1 MQKPDLEYLTQS
13 LLELLKTPSPTGLTS
28 AGMELLER
36 ELKALGLE
44 WTRTRKGALC
54 WSLPGKSEGKQVC
67 FAAHMDTL
75 GAMVKAIKPSG
86 RLKLERMGGFDWG
99 TVEGEYALVHRSE
112 GEPLSATVVHVN
124 QSVHV
129 HGNPEN
135 LKRDKNTLELR
146 LDAITSSAA
155 ETAELG
161 IRIGDYVSWDSR
173 ATFIST
179 NDKEGYVKGRHL
191 DNKAAVAVFLALS
204 KAVLEGKIQLEH
216 TAHFF
221 ISNFEEVGHGAS
233 SGLPEK
239 LDELIVVD
247 MAAIGE
253 GQNSSEHHV
262 SLCHMDSSGPYSRDL
277 SLKLR
282 AVAGKLELDLRDD
295 LYPWYS
301 SDGRTAWLS
310 GQDLPI
316 ALIGPGVDA
325 SHAYERTHTDA
336 LEGTFELMLGYLLEG
351 MLEVQ
356 KKEIP

>member
-1 MQKPDLEYLTQS
+1 MQSPDLEYLVGR
-13 LLELLKTPSPTGLTS
+13 LLELLSTPSPTGNTE
-28 AGMELLER
+28 AAMTVLER
-36 ELKALGLE
+36 ELSALGLE

-54 WSLPGKSEGKQVC
+54 WTLPGKPGGKQVC
-67 FAAHMDTL
+67 FAAHLDTL

-86 RLKLERMGGFDWG
+86 RLKLERMGGYDWG
-99 TVEGEYALVHRSE
+99 TVEGEYALIHRSE
-112 GEPLSATVVHVN
+112 GDPLSATVVHVN

-135 LKRDKNTLELR
+135 LKRDKHTLELR
-146 LDAITSSAA
+146 LDAITSSAL
-155 ETAELG
+155 ETAALG
-161 IRIGDYVSWDSR
+161 VRIGDYVSWDSR

-179 NDKEGYVKGRHL
+179 GGNEGFVKGRHL
-191 DNKAAVAVFLALS
+191 DNKAAVAVCLALS
-204 KAVLEGKIQLEH
+204 KAVLEGKLVLEH
-216 TAHFF
+216 TVHFF

-233 SGLPEK
+233 SGLPGH

-247 MAAIGE
+247 MAAVGE

-282 AVAGKLELDLRDD
+282 AVAQKHSLELRDD

-301 SDGRTAWLS
+301 SDGKTAWLS
-310 GQDLPI
+310 GQDIPI

-336 LEGTFELMLGYLLEG
+336 LEGTFALMLGYLLEG
-351 MLEVQ
+351 NS
-356 KKEIP
+356 

>member
-1 MQKPDLEYLTQS
+1 MQSPDLEYLVS
-13 LLELLKTPSPTGLTS
+13 RLLELLSTPSPTGNTE
-28 AGMELLER
+28 AAMKLLER
-36 ELKALGLE
+36 ELTALGLE
-44 WTRTRKGALC
+44 WTRTRKGALG
-54 WSLPGKSEGKQVC
+54 WTLPGKTEGKQVC

-86 RLKLERMGGFDWG
+86 RLKLERIGGYDWG

-112 GEPLSATVVHVN
+112 GEPLSATVVHIN

-135 LKRDKNTLELR
+135 LKRDKHTLELR
-146 LDAITSSAA
+146 LDTITSSAL
-155 ETAELG
+155 ETAALG
-161 IRIGDYVSWDSR
+161 VRIGDYVSWDSR
-173 ATFIST
+173 ATFVPT
-179 NDKEGYVKGRHL
+179 QGLQGYIKGRHL
-191 DNKAAVAVFLALS
+191 DNKAAVAVCLALS
-204 KAVLEGKIQLEH
+204 KAVLEGNIQLEH
-216 TAHFF
+216 SAHFF

-233 SGLPEK
+233 SGLPDH

-262 SLCHMDSSGPYSRDL
+262 SLCHLDSNGLYSRDL

-282 AVAGKLELDLRDD
+282 AVAQKLELDLRDD
-295 LYPWYS
+295 LYPWYG

-336 LEGTFELMLGYLLEG
+336 LEGTFNLMLGYLLEA
-351 MLEVQ
+351 
-356 KKEIP
+356 K

>member
-1 MQKPDLEYLTQS
+1 MLKSDLEYLVGR
-13 LLELLKTPSPTGLTS
+13 LLDLLSTPSPTGHTE
-28 AGMELLER
+28 AAMKLLER
-36 ELKALGLE
+36 ELAALGLE
-44 WTRTRKGALC
+44 WRRTRKGALC
-54 WSLPGKSEGKQVC
+54 WTLPGKTEGKQVC

-86 RLKLERMGGFDWG
+86 RLKLERIGGYDW
-99 TVEGEYALVHRSE
+99 TTLEGEYAQVHRSG
-112 GEPLSATVVHVN
+112 GEPLGATVVNVR

-129 HGNPEN
+129 HGGQPETV
-135 LKRDKNTLELR
+135 KRDRDNLELR
-146 LDAITSSAA
+146 LDALTSSASD
-155 ETAELG
+155 TAALG
-161 IRIGDYVSWDSR
+161 VRIGDYVSWDSR

-179 NDKEGYVKGRHL
+179 GGQEGFVKGRHL
-191 DNKAAVAVFLALS
+191 DNKAAVAVCLALS
-204 KAVLEGKIQLEH
+204 KAVLDGKLVLEH

-233 SGLPEK
+233 SGLPEN

-253 GQNSSEHHV
+253 GQNSSEHYA

-282 AVAGKLELDLRDD
+282 AVAQKQGLELRDD

-301 SDGRTAWLS
+301 SDGKTAWLS

-336 LEGTFELMLGYLLEG
+336 LEGTFALMLGYLLEA
-351 MLEVQ
+351 
-356 KKEIP
+356 K

>member
-1 MQKPDLEYLTQS
+1 MQSPDLEYLVS
-13 LLELLKTPSPTGLTS
+13 RLLELLSTPSPTGNTE
-28 AGMELLER
+28 AAMKLLER
-36 ELKALGLE
+36 ELAALGLE
-44 WTRTRKGALC
+44 WTRTRKGALG
-54 WSLPGKSEGKQVC
+54 WTLPGKTEGKQVC

-86 RLKLERMGGFDWG
+86 RLKLERIGGYDWG

-112 GEPLSATVVHVN
+112 GEPLSATVVHIN

-135 LKRDKNTLELR
+135 LKRDKHTLELR
-146 LDAITSSAA
+146 LDTITSSAL
-155 ETAELG
+155 ETAALG
-161 IRIGDYVSWDSR
+161 VRIGDYVSWDSR
-173 ATFIST
+173 ATFVPT
-179 NDKEGYVKGRHL
+179 QGLQGYIKGRHL
-191 DNKAAVAVFLALS
+191 DNKAAVAVCLALS
-204 KAVLEGKIQLEH
+204 KAVLEGNIQLEH
-216 TAHFF
+216 SAHFF

-233 SGLPEK
+233 SGLPDH

-262 SLCHMDSSGPYSRDL
+262 SLCHLDSNGPYSRDL

-282 AVAGKLELDLRDD
+282 AVAQKLELDLRDD
-295 LYPWYS
+295 LYPWYG

-336 LEGTFELMLGYLLEG
+336 LEGTFNLMLGYLLEA
-351 MLEVQ
+351 
-356 KKEIP
+356 K

>member
-1 MQKPDLEYLTQS
+1 MQKPDLEYLTQC
-13 LLELLKTPSPTGLTS
+13 LLELLKTPSPTGYTA
-28 AGMELLER
+28 AGMQILER
-36 ELKALGLE
+36 QLQTLGLE

-54 WSLPGKSEGKQVC
+54 WTLPGKQGGKQVC

-86 RLKLERMGGFDWG
+86 RLKLERIGFFDWA
-99 TVEGEYALVHRSE
+99 TVEGEHAVVHCSN
-112 GEPLSATVVHVN
+112 GNPLPGTVVN
-124 QSVHV
+124 LRQSVHV
-129 HGNPEN
+129 HGGNFEAV
-135 LKRDKNTLELR
+135 KRDKDTLELR
-146 LDAITSSAA
+146 LDSITSSAE
-155 ETAELG
+155 ETTKLG

-179 NDKEGYVKGRHL
+179 HNKEGYIKGRHL

-282 AVAGKLELDLRDD
+282 AVAQKNNLELRDD
-295 LYPWYS
+295 LYTFYF
-301 SDGRTAWLS
+301 SDGRSAWLS

-336 LEGTFELMLGYLLEG
+336 LEGTFSLMLGYLLE
-351 MLEVQ
+351 
-356 KKEIP
+356 